1 MNGVPLVYL
10 FASGGASTNSY
21 STHNRSLTR
30 EGVDC
35 IFPNAMAS
43 LGAETLVQL
52 RGIPITN
59 SLVASVVVD
68 AVILAVVFGVRRRL
82 SLVPGRFQGV
92 VESVMGF
99 LSTTVDQVAGP
110 RAKQIFP
117 WVAIFFI
124 YIVFS
129 NLIGLLPGFGSIG
142 FQRGDEFVPLLRGS
156 TADLNETL
164 ALAVV
169 SVIATHA
176 YAIRTIGLKSYL
188 TRFFALS
195 AFFFVGLLE
204 LVQELTKFISFSFR
218 LFGNISGGEMVLGAM
233 SSLFAFIV
241 PVPFLA
247 LEILVAVIQAMIF
260 SLLTMAF
267 MTILSEP
274 HEGGGH
280 SA

>member
-1 MNGVPLVYL
+1 
-10 FASGGASTNSY
+10 
-21 STHNRSLTR
+21 
-30 EGVDC
+30 
-35 IFPNAMAS
+35 MAS

-82 SLVPGRFQGV
+82 KLVPEGSRA
-92 VESVMGF
+92 SW
-99 LSTTVDQVAGP
+99 SRSWASSPPPWTRSPGP
-110 RAKQIFP
+110 RARQIFP
-117 WVAIFFI
+117 WVAVFFI
-124 YIVFS
+124 YIAFS
-129 NLIGLLPGFGSIG
+129 NLIGLLPGFGSFG
-142 FQRGDEFVPLLRGS
+142 FQQGDHFVPLLRGS

-164 ALAVV
+164 ALAIV
-169 SVIATHA
+169 SVVATHA
-176 YAIRTIGLKSYL
+176 YAIRTIGLKAYL
-188 TRFFALS
+188 SRFFALS

-247 LEILVAVIQAMIF
+247 LEVLVGVIQAMIF

-280 SA
+280 TA

>member
-1 MNGVPLVYL
+1 
-10 FASGGASTNSY
+10 
-21 STHNRSLTR
+21 
-30 EGVDC
+30 
-35 IFPNAMAS
+35 MAS

-82 SLVPGRFQGV
+82 KLVPGRLQGV

-117 WVAIFFI
+117 WVAVFFI
-124 YIVFS
+124 YIAFS
-129 NLIGLLPGFGSIG
+129 NLIGLLPGFGSFG
-142 FQRGDEFVPLLRGS
+142 FQQGDTFVPLLRGS

-164 ALAVV
+164 ALAIV
-169 SVIATHA
+169 SVVATHA
-176 YAIRTIGLKSYL
+176 YAIRTIGLKAYL
-188 TRFFALS
+188 SRFFALS

-247 LEILVAVIQAMIF
+247 LEVLVGVIQAMIF

-280 SA
+280 TA